1 MRPLVLL
8 LTCLFS
14 LPLFAQF
21 EDSETRIY
29 NQFIVM
35 LKPGYSIAQLTEKH
49 NELKTLK
56 CVSANMNI
64 WLLERNTTQQAEQ
77 WLQVLSKEQSIKLAQ
92 FNHHVKKRALIPNDT
107 YFGDQWGMWNTG
119 QQSGVV
125 GADIQAPDAWEIN
138 HENVTVNGDTIV
150 IAIVDG
156 NFDLGHEDINY
167 WVNNSEVPA
176 NGIDDDGDGYID
188 DVNGWNV
195 GDTSG
200 NINSTGFDAYHS
212 THCAGIA
219 AAIGDNGKGVAG
231 VCWGAKIMG
240 VNYNSTLESDV
251 VAAYSYVRDMRYLY
265 NTTFGSKG
273 AFVVSTNSSFG
284 VDKEHPADY
293 PIWCAMYDS
302 MGAVGILSAAATANG
317 NWNIDTQGDIPT
329 ECPSKWL
336 VAVTNTTR
344 NDARNQGAAYGKVG
358 VDLGAPGTGIYS
370 TVPTPTLYQ
379 NMTGTSMS
387 TPHVA
392 GAIAAMYAAACP
404 RLIDAYLEQPD
415 SISLLIKDYL
425 LKSAEWNSA
434 LNNITSS
441 NGRLNLYRAFMYLK
455 RYNCDSC
462 NFNITIDKIPVSCKG
477 ASNGAMAVRTDVGSA
492 VEYSILWSNTVTTP
506 ECLSMAPGFYSVSVT
521 DSTGCRRTWTEEL
534 HDPDTL
540 IIGNVVTQPALNGNQ
555 GSITIS
561 ASGGTDSLWYSIDGT
576 TWQLSNTFSVAA
588 NGTFTVYV
596 KNQSGCIVQK
606 SVLVSGVNEVNEN
619 TFSFS
624 VYPNPAKDVL
634 NVTLEISKA
643 STLTIAVV
651 NLVGQAVNE
660 VQQNVNGGIS
670 TVSVNTA
677 TLAQGIY
684 LLQINNGSEKIV
696 KRFAVEH

>member
-1 MRPLVLL
+1 MRPLVI
-8 LTCLFS
+8 LFACFLA
-14 LPLFAQF
+14 LPVFAQF
-21 EDSETRIY
+21 EETETRIY

-35 LKPGYSIAQLTEKH
+35 LKPGSRIEQLLENH
-49 NELKTLK
+49 RELNTKK
-56 CVSANMNI
+56 CLSASMNI
-64 WLLERNTTQQAEQ
+64 WLLERNTTATAEE
-77 WLQVLSKEQSIKLAQ
+77 WLLALQKDKNIKLAQ
-92 FNHHVKKRALIPNDT
+92 FNHHVKQRSLIPDDT

-119 QQSGVV
+119 QQSGVP

-156 NFDLGHEDINY
+156 NFDLAHEDINY
-167 WVNNSEVPA
+167 WTNYNEVPS
-176 NGIDDDGDGYID
+176 NGIDDDGNGYID

-195 GDTSG
+195 EDTSG

-219 AAIGDNGKGVAG
+219 AAIGNNAKGVAG

-240 VNYNSTLESDV
+240 INYSSTLESDV
-251 VAAYSYVRDMRYLY
+251 VAAYSYARDMRYLY

-284 VDKEHPADY
+284 VDKEHPVDY

-302 MGAVGILSAAATANG
+302 MGAVGILSAGATANG

-344 NDARNQGAAYGKVG
+344 NDARNQGAAYGKVN

-370 TVPTPTLYQ
+370 TVPSPAMYQ

-404 RLIDAYLEQPD
+404 RLIDAYIEHPD
-415 SISLLIKDYL
+415 SVSLLIKDYL
-425 LKSAEWNSA
+425 LQSAEWNSA
-434 LNNITSS
+434 LNNITSTS
-441 NGRLNLYRAFMYLK
+441 GRLNLYRAFMYLK

-462 NFNITIDKIPVSCKG
+462 NFNISIDKIPISCKG
-477 ASNGAMAVRTDVGSA
+477 AANGAMAVKTDVGNA

-534 HDPDTL
+534 HDPDTVK
-540 IIGNVVTQPALNGNQ
+540 INSVTTTPVINGNP
-555 GSITIS
+555 GSITIGAS
-561 ASGGTDSLWYSIDGT
+561 AGNDSLWYSIDGAN
-576 TWQLSNTFSVAA
+576 WQAANTFTIVF
-588 NGTFTVYV
+588 NGTFTVFV
-596 KNQSGCIVQK
+596 KNQSGCVVSQ
-606 SVLVSGVNEVNEN
+606 SVLVSGLKNETAGN
-619 TFSFS
+619 FSFS
-624 VYPNPAKDVL
+624 LYPNPAKDVL
-634 NVTLEISKA
+634 NVSVELPQQSV
-643 STLTIAVV
+643 LNVAVV
-651 NLVGQAVNE
+651 DMIGQVINE
-660 VQQNVNGGIS
+660 TEQSFNGGIS
-670 TVSVNTA
+670 NAAINVAS
-677 TLAQGIY
+677 LASGVY
-684 LLQINNGSEKIV
+684 LLRIHCGSSTVV
-696 KRFAVEH
+696 KRFTIQR